1 MFLDLEPV
9 LSRRKENA
17 ATNLAGAHWE
27 DAIIPRA
34 ELLIITQHDWP
45 TKWKSGIISKTAISI
60 KKSTRKIHWTHI
72 TLAYTHT
79 SIYIYIHQNKQISH
93 VIQKTKTWRQFEHVS
108 TARCD
113 AACIFVAVFSMG
125 DSDLVRALQDV
136 DMWMDSCDGQFQPTD
151 KGI

>member
-1 MFLDLEPV
+1 MKIRHNLKNGHINQKINTKNPLD
-9 LSRRKENA
+9 
-17 ATNLAGAHWE
+17 THH
-27 DAIIPRA
+27 I
-34 ELLIITQHDWP
+34 
-45 TKWKSGIISKTAISI
+45 GI
-60 KKSTRKIHWTHI
+60 HTHI
-72 TLAYTHT
+72 YLC
-79 SIYIYIHQNKQISH
+79 IYIHQNKQISH